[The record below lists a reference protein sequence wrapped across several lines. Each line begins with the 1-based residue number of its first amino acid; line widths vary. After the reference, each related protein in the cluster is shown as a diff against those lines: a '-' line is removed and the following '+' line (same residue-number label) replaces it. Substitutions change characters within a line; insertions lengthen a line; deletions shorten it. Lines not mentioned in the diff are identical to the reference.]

1 MLFRSL
7 KNVRALAESCARQ
20 LTGWERSVDGLP
32 FEGRRHLPAKE
43 RKTRETAKKVT
54 DFRMRFLQS
63 LKPDHPL
70 YQTPEARAA
79 RGEMADGK
87 ASEGRRADGGVS
99 GGS

>member
-1 MLFRSL
+1 MT
-7 KNVRALAESCARQ
+7 A
-20 LTGWERSVDGLP
+20 TP

-79 RGEMADGK
+79 RGEMADGGGT
-87 ASEGRRADGGVS
+87 AEGGRRLES
-99 GGS
+99 

>member
-1 MLFRSL
+1 MT
-7 KNVRALAESCARQ
+7 A
-20 LTGWERSVDGLP
+20 TP
-32 FEGRRHLPAKE
+32 FEGRRYLPAKE

-79 RGEMADGK
+79 RGETAARGE
-87 ASEGRRADGGVS
+87 ATEGGGTADGGRRLES
-99 GGS
+99 